1 MIFFLKTFLLPRSFY
16 PRVSFIAKVSNLI
29 FFFSKNRL
37 EERQTMSNFT
47 TAQLAQFQKE
57 LTEAFHYH
65 DKDSDGKIPA
75 KVSTRGWR
83 ASQSHLD

>member
-1 MIFFLKTFLLPRSFY
+1 
-16 PRVSFIAKVSNLI
+16 
-29 FFFSKNRL
+29 
-37 EERQTMSNFT
+37 MSNFT

-75 KVSTRGWR
+75 KVSKRGWR
-83 ASQSHLD
+83 ASTLIEREGRRGEEGKNLELLLH

>member
-1 MIFFLKTFLLPRSFY
+1 
-16 PRVSFIAKVSNLI
+16 
-29 FFFSKNRL
+29 
-37 EERQTMSNFT
+37 MSNFT

-75 KVSTRGWR
+75 KVSKRGWR